1 MATISQLQQSSNI
14 LQMKYSQMHKRQNR
28 ISNNLNLIY
37 NAKHKI
43 CNKAVT
49 LETKQQRA
57 AKLDAGQQY
66 SSYEILK
73 QSEVLARTE
82 TRKANKVVYNFCC
95 VCPK

>member
-1 MATISQLQQSSNI
+1 MQ
-14 LQMKYSQMHKRQNR
+14 
-28 ISNNLNLIY
+28 
-37 NAKHKI
+37 KHKI

-73 QSEVLARTE
+73 QSEVPPASSLRT
-82 TRKANKVVYNFCC
+82 ANNKVAYNFSR
-95 VCPK
+95 VCPKQQEICSELLYEKKV